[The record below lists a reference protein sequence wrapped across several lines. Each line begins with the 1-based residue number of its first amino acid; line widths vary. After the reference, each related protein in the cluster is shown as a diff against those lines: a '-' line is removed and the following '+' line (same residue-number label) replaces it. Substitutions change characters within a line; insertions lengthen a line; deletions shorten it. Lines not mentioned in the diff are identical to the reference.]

1 MFQGHFFDI
10 CLRLFFKQMLFGYP
24 WFNVKSDRYLL
35 FEYLC
40 WYLQTNQFF
49 TEWASYC
56 LRLRNPKF
64 LWSIIAAL
72 SIIFLFSSYFFAL
85 LMHPAYAEQKISL
98 NSWRTNPVPQVEITG
113 SNTLYMVWARQGILN
128 VVLHL
133 NAVSKLTT
141 YAAPKISYAAV
152 S

>member
-1 MFQGHFFDI
+1 MSTTA
-10 CLRLFFKQMLFGYP
+10 
-24 WFNVKSDRYLL
+24 KS
-35 FEYLC
+35 EI
-40 WYLQTNQFF
+40 
-49 TEWASYC
+49 
-56 LRLRNPKF
+56 